1 MLNFGPSLLAL
12 SDPHESCYKPGTVKV
27 AIYARGYVPV
37 LVFYSQTIV
46 IRMGIKYVKT
56 GFFYCTCGGI
66 LCGFHLTAKLA

>member
-46 IRMGIKYVKT
+46 IRMGIKY
-56 GFFYCTCGGI
+56 
-66 LCGFHLTAKLA
+66 AKLDFFTVHAGVFYVVFILLRN

>member
-27 AIYARGYVPV
+27 AIYAHGYVPV

-46 IRMGIKYVKT
+46 IRMGIK
-56 GFFYCTCGGI
+56 
-66 LCGFHLTAKLA
+66 

>member
-1 MLNFGPSLLAL
+1 MLNFGPSLPAL

-46 IRMGIKYVKT
+46 IRMGIKYAKT
-56 GFFYCTCGGI
+56 GFFYRTCGGI
-66 LCGFHLTAKLA
+66 LCGFHLTAKLV